1 MHPVFSTSYL
11 VLLFVLSAGMLSLLT
26 SKAFAQELPVERE
39 AFRQVVDGKPVD
51 LYVLQNSHGMKVA
64 ITNYGGR
71 LVSWLTPDREGRFD
85 DIVLGFESL
94 DAFRNAGSSSYG
106 ATIGRYANRIAE
118 GRFTLDGQV
127 YELDTNSPPNHIHG
141 GRKGFYHRVFDAVQL
156 SEQHL
161 RLRYVSEDGEEG
173 YPGRLVVQVFFELTD
188 SNELR
193 ISYTAATD
201 KPTVVNLTN
210 HAFYNLRGSTLGPI
224 DDHVLMVDA
233 DFYTPVDETAVPT
246 GEVAPVQGTPFDFRQ
261 PTTLGLRQDEEVDQ
275 LVFVRGYDHNFVLNK
290 PSEEALALAATLY
303 EPESGRFM
311 EVFTTEPGLQVY
323 AGNFLSGAD
332 VGKGGA
338 AHGFRYGICLET
350 QHFPDSPNQPHFPS
364 TRLDPGELFHSV
376 TVYRLTA
383 R

>member
-11 VLLFVLSAGMLSLLT
+11 ILFFVLSAGMLSLLT
-26 SKAFAQELPVERE
+26 PRAFAQELPVERE

-71 LVSWLTPDREGRFD
+71 LVSWITPDRDGRFD

-94 DAFRNAGSSSYG
+94 DEFRNAGSSSYG
-106 ATIGRYANRIAE
+106 ATIGRYANRIAQ

-127 YELDTNSPPNHIHG
+127 YELDPNSPPNHIHG
-141 GRKGFYHRVFDAVQL
+141 GRTGFYHRVFDAEQL

-193 ISYTAATD
+193 ISYTATTD

-210 HAFYNLRGSTLGPI
+210 HAFYNLRGSKLGPI

-246 GEVAPVQGTPFDFRQ
+246 GEVAPVQGTPFDFRS
-261 PTTLGLRQDEEVDQ
+261 PTPLGLRQDEEVDQ

-332 VGKGGA
+332 VGKGGV
-338 AHGFRYGICLET
+338 AHAFRYGICLES

-376 TVYRLTA
+376 TVYRLSA